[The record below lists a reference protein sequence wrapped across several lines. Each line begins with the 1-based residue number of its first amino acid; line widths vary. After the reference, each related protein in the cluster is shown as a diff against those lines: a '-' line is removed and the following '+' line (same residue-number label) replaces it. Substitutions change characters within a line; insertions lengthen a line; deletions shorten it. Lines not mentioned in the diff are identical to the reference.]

1 MLFVFR
7 IFPFSILKK
16 ILHLRKAKSN
26 KMRYVQLGKIPPK
39 RHTIFKSED
48 DNFYYEQLFGTE
60 GFHGIASLLYHT
72 HRPTQI
78 KFIGEAKDVTP
89 KIAVEK
95 NVTPRMIKGAKVTAE
110 DDFLE
115 SRKVLMLN
123 NDLKMG
129 LAKPR
134 KSTDYFYKNAECDEL
149 LFVHA
154 GKGTLKTMLG
164 NIDFSV
170 GDYLIIPRGTIYQL
184 EVETEQNVFLFIEAH
199 SPIYTP
205 KRYRNE
211 FGQLLE
217 HSPFC
222 ERDIVP
228 PTFVEPKNEKGDFL
242 IKVKK
247 ENQITDFIYATH
259 PFDVVGWD
267 GYFYPYKF
275 NIKNF
280 EPITGRIHQP
290 PPVHQNFE
298 AHNFVVCSFVARMY
312 DYHPQAIPAPYN
324 HSNIDSDEVLFYTEG
339 DFMSRNHVD
348 LMDFSLH
355 PGGIVHGPHP
365 GAMERS
371 IGKKSTD
378 EYAVMVDPFRPF
390 KLTEEAIKVEDPSY
404 KTSWLE

>member
-1 MLFVFR
+1 
-7 IFPFSILKK
+7 
-16 ILHLRKAKSN
+16 
-26 KMRYVQLGKIPPK
+26 MRYIQRGEIPQK
-39 RHTIFKSED
+39 RHTVYKSPEG
-48 DNFYYEQLFGTE
+48 NFYYEQLFGTE
-60 GFHGIASLLYHT
+60 GFHGISSLLYHL

-78 KFIGEAKDVTP
+78 RHISEARDVAP
-89 KIAVEK
+89 KVGVER
-95 NVTPRMIKGAKVTAE
+95 NATPRMFKGMHVTPE
-110 DDFLE
+110 DDYLE
-115 SRKVLMLN
+115 SRKILLFN
-123 NDLKMG
+123 SDLKMG

-134 KSTDYFYKNAECDEL
+134 ESTSYFYKNAHCDEL
-149 LFVHA
+149 LYVHQ
-154 GKGTLKTMLG
+154 GSGMLKTFLG
-164 NIDFSV
+164 DLEFSF

-184 EVETEQNVFLFIEAH
+184 DFDGSDNVLFFIESH

-222 ERDIVP
+222 ERDIIA
-228 PTFVEPKNEKGDFL
+228 PTFKPPVDQKGDFM

-247 ENQITDFIYATH
+247 QDLIWDFQYATH
-259 PFDVVGWD
+259 PFDLVGWD

-280 EPITGRIHQP
+280 EPITGRIHMP

-312 DYHPQAIPAPYN
+312 DYHPLAVPAPYN

-339 DFMSRNHVD
+339 DFMSRNHID
-348 LMDFSLH
+348 LMDFTLH

-371 IGKKSTD
+371 IGQKFTQ
-378 EYAVMVDPFRPF
+378 EYAVMVDPFRP
-390 KLTEEAIKVEDPSY
+390 LQITQEALKVEDPSY

>member
-1 MLFVFR
+1 
-7 IFPFSILKK
+7 
-16 ILHLRKAKSN
+16 
-26 KMRYVQLGKIPPK
+26 MRYHESGKIPPK
-39 RHTIFKSED
+39 RHTVFKSEEGK
-48 DNFYYEQLFGTE
+48 FYYEQLFGTE
-60 GFHGIASLLYHT
+60 GFHGIASLLYHI

-78 KFIGEAKDVTP
+78 IRIENAKDVTP
-89 KIAVEK
+89 KIAVAR
-95 NVTPRMIKGAKVTAE
+95 NVTPRMFKGMNVAAE
-110 DDFLE
+110 DDFLD
-115 SRKVLMLN
+115 SRKVLMVN
-123 NDLKMG
+123 GDLKLG

-134 KSTDYFYKNAECDEL
+134 KSTEYFYKNAECDEM
-149 LFVHA
+149 LFIHH
-154 GKGTLKTMLG
+154 GNGTLKTFVG
-164 NIDFSV
+164 NLEFTE
-170 GDYLIIPRGTIYQL
+170 GDYLIIPRGTIYKIDF
-184 EVETEQNVFLFIEAH
+184 ETEDTVILFIESH

-222 ERDIVP
+222 ERDISTPVFQEP
-228 PTFVEPKNEKGDFL
+228 IDETGEFVV
-242 IKVKK
+242 KVKK
-247 ENQITDFIYATH
+247 ENQITDFVYATH

-298 AHNFVVCSFVARMY
+298 GHNFVVCSFVSRMY
-312 DYHPQAIPAPYN
+312 DYHPDAIPAPYN

-339 DFMSRNHVD
+339 DFMSRNHID
-348 LMDFSLH
+348 LMDFTLH

-371 IGKKSTD
+371 IGKKST
-378 EYAVMVDPFRPF
+378 EEFAVMIDPFRPF
-390 KLTEEAIKVEDPSY
+390 QITEEALKVEDKSY
-404 KTSWLE
+404 LTSWLESEDHSLKDRLQE

>member
-1 MLFVFR
+1 MHYISR
-7 IFPFSILKK
+7 
-16 ILHLRKAKSN
+16 
-26 KMRYVQLGKIPPK
+26 GEIPQK
-39 RHTIFKSED
+39 RHTIFKSPEG
-48 DNFYYEQLFGTE
+48 NFYYEQLFGTE
-60 GFHGIASLLYHT
+60 GFHGISSLLYHV

-78 KFIGEAKDVTP
+78 KSIGNVEDVTP
-89 KIAVEK
+89 KVAVEK
-95 NVTPRMIKGAKVTAE
+95 NVTPRRFQGKDIKSEK
-110 DDFLE
+110 DFLK
-115 SRKVLMLN
+115 SRKILMFN

-129 LAKPR
+129 LAKPTD
-134 KSTDYFYKNAECDEL
+134 SMDYFYKHGECDEL
-149 LFVHA
+149 YFVHE
-154 GKGTLKTMLG
+154 GSGVLKTMLG
-164 NIDFSV
+164 NLPFSK
-170 GDYLIIPRGTIYQL
+170 GDYLIIPRGTIYQM
-184 EVETEQNVFLFIEAH
+184 EFQTSENVLFFIESQ

-222 ERDIVP
+222 ERDVVVPEFVP
-228 PTFVEPKNEKGDFL
+228 PIDAKGDFL

-267 GYFYPYKF
+267 GFFYPFKF

-298 AHNFVVCSFVARMY
+298 GHNYVVCSFCARMY
-312 DYHPQAIPAPYN
+312 DYHPDAIPAPYN

-339 DFMSRNHVD
+339 DFMSRNHID
-348 LMDFSLH
+348 LMDFTLH

-371 IGKKSTD
+371 IGKKFTE
-378 EYAVMVDPFRPF
+378 EYAVMVDPFRPL
-390 KLTEEAIKVEDPSY
+390 KITEDAIAVEDETY